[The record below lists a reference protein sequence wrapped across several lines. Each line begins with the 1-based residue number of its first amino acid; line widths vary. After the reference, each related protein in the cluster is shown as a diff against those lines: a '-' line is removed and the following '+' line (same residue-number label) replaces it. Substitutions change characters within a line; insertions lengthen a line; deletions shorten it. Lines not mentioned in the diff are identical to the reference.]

1 MIRNRGISKA
11 SCLSCGSPRRGA
23 VVGHIGGSQV
33 KRCGDCGLEWEVD
46 QLKLKYSTS
55 TPREVQES
63 LRGGE

>member
-11 SCLSCGSPRRGA
+11 SCLSCGSPRGA

-33 KRCGDCGLEWEVD
+33 KRCGDCGYEWEPSMAV
-46 QLKLKYSTS
+46 LKYSTS